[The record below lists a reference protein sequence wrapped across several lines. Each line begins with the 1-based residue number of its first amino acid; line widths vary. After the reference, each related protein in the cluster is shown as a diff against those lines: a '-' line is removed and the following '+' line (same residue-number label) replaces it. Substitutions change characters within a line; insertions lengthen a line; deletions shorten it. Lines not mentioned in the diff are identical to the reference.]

1 MLLVSEK
8 LLRDFSVPLTAQR
21 RDFVHQR
28 VCLPTAWCWADGVL
42 CPISFFS
49 PTKQCCNSCENE
61 TETVNFRGPDGGNNY
76 PEKPL
81 LKLRSWAELQGSKH
95 PQTKVRNGTEP
106 LTVAW
111 TWLVLLQLK
120 QRLNVLENL
129 SFKIL
134 LHVCPLTCSR
144 TTRTRQFTRRSAVA
158 AWKWEA
164 HAFVLWNGKTYCSID
179 RCRFQ
184 AVKSATAYGPS
195 TDCFTR
201 MDAAGRLSNSHFPV
215 ARKWPLVLS
224 CIVPPCPPF
233 CLLS

>member
-1 MLLVSEK
+1 MLQQ
-8 LLRDFSVPLTAQR
+8 LRERNRNSKFS
-21 RDFVHQR
+21 
-28 VCLPTAWCWADGVL
+28 
-42 CPISFFS
+42 
-49 PTKQCCNSCENE
+49 
-61 TETVNFRGPDGGNNY
+61 GPDGGNNY

-144 TTRTRQFTRRSAVA
+144 TNPFFFRATVHASIRSRRLKMRSTCFC
-158 AWKWEA
+158 
-164 HAFVLWNGKTYCSID
+164 FVKREDLLFQRPLQIPGGKICHRVWAEYWLLYTYGCSREVIQQSFSGGKKMAS
-179 RCRFQ
+179 RPFMHR
-184 AVKSATAYGPS
+184 AS
-195 TDCFTR
+195 
-201 MDAAGRLSNSHFPV
+201 LSPFLSPLLEHFPLSHFPS
-215 ARKWPLVLS
+215 LS
-224 CIVPPCPPF
+224 PSNCAF
-233 CLLS
+233 CQPGCWQ